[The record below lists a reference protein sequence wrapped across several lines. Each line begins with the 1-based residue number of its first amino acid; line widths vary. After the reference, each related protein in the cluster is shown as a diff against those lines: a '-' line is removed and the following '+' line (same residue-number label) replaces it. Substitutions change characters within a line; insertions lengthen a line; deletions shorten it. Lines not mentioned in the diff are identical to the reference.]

1 MKKLVFLGI
10 IFLSNFSFSYQIDDY
25 KKYKEK
31 YKEEQAV
38 VLNHKQTVNA
48 NINKK
53 TGELDLFRTDYEEV
67 LYLTKSSD
75 YYTSRYI
82 NLSDYFQDITDIEV
96 IVYNPKG
103 KKYKLKPKNFT
114 TVDATPS
121 SWVFH
126 DDDKEVV
133 FDLKELGEGYRSVI
147 SYTKK
152 LKKPEFFGVFDLIS
166 NYPLET
172 VNVEINYPDA
182 VKIAFS
188 EMNLDRYHV
197 EKSTTNIK
205 GINTKKWIGKDIEA
219 FKREDGSLN
228 VRYYLPQVLCRIES
242 YQSNNKTHT
251 VMSSVDDLHKY
262 FQDFLLAKE
271 DEKNRGEINKTIRE
285 ITNRMETDL
294 EKIDT
299 IFKWVQTNI
308 KYIAFEDG
316 KNGYVPRA
324 CTKVMKDRYG
334 DCKDMGNLL
343 VEMLTYAKV
352 KNAHVAWVGTRDI
365 PYQMSEFPTPLT
377 CNHVICVVDKP
388 EGGYYYL
395 DATSSEVSYLI
406 PTSSIQGKEL
416 LIHYGDDK
424 YKLVKVDPVDAKIN
438 NFHSVIKIKFSE
450 SDSLYGTGIDTYKG
464 YQRLRR
470 TYRLKNYDNK
480 ELDDYVKNITVD
492 GFTKFTLKDYS
503 IENLQDNLK
512 PLHINYE
519 FSFLNPVIKKGDDLI
534 INPDLLEVN
543 ASYYFK
549 EDYVQTQKI
558 KYFKDKTY
566 EFQIE
571 IPENYSIK
579 FLPKDINYQH
589 ELFDFKATF
598 SFENGIL
605 SVVKHFTIKIL
616 ELPPSLFDEW
626 NKFSDAFSE
635 AAQQNVT
642 LTKKK

>member
-25 KKYKEK
+25 QKYKEK

-48 NINKK
+48 SINKK

-103 KKYKLKPKNFT
+103 KKYKLKPENFT

>member
-1 MKKLVFLGI
+1 MKKLLFIGV
-10 IFLSNFSFSYQIDDY
+10 IFLSNLSFSYQIDEY
-25 KKYKEK
+25 QKYKEK
-31 YKEEQAV
+31 YKGELAV
-38 VLNHKQTVNA
+38 VLNHKQTINA
-48 NINKK
+48 SINKK
-53 TGELDLFRTDYEEV
+53 TGDLDLFRTDYEEV

-75 YYTSRYI
+75 YFTSRYI
-82 NLSDYFQDITDIEV
+82 NLSDYFQDITNIEV

-103 KKYKLKPKNFT
+103 KKYKLKPEDFT

-126 DDDKEVV
+126 DDDKEIV
-133 FDLKELGEGYRSVI
+133 FDLKELGEGYRSII

-172 VNVEINYPDA
+172 SEIEINYPET

-188 EMNLDRYHV
+188 EMNLDRYKV
-197 EKSTTNIK
+197 EKSTTNLK
-205 GINTKKWIGKDIEA
+205 GINTKRWIGKDIEA

-228 VRYYLPQVLCRIES
+228 IRYFLPQVLCRIES
-242 YQSNNKTHT
+242 YQSNDKTHY
-251 VMSSVDDLHKY
+251 VMSSVKDLHKY

-271 DEKNRGEINKTIRE
+271 DEKNRGQINRTVRD
-285 ITNRMETDL
+285 ITNGLETDL

-365 PYQMSEFPTPLT
+365 PYQMSEFPSPLT

-406 PTSSIQGKEL
+406 PTSSIQGKEIL
-416 LIHYGDDK
+416 VHYGDDK
-424 YKLVKVDPVDAKIN
+424 FKLVKVEPVDAKTN
-438 NFHSVIKIKFSE
+438 TYHSVIKVKFSE
-450 SDSLYGTGIDTYKG
+450 SDSLYGTGRDTYMG

-470 TYRLKNYDNK
+470 TYRMKNYDNK
-480 ELDDYVKNITVD
+480 ELDEYVKNITLD
-492 GFTKFTLKDYS
+492 GYTKFTLKDYS
-503 IENLQDNLK
+503 IENLYNNLK
-512 PLHINYE
+512 PLHINFE
-519 FSFLNPVIKKGDDLI
+519 FSFLNPVIKKGADLI
-534 INPDLLEVN
+534 INPDLLEIN

-549 EDYVQTQKI
+549 DDYQQTQKI
-558 KYFKDKTY
+558 KYYKDKTY

-571 IPENYSIK
+571 IPKNYDVK
-579 FLPKDINYQH
+579 YLPKNVNYQH
-589 ELFDFKATF
+589 ELFDFDATF
-598 SFENGIL
+598 KYENGIL
-605 SVVKHFTIKIL
+605 SIVKHFTIKTL

-635 AAQQNVT
+635 AAQQNVI
-642 LTKKK
+642 LTKKN